1 MEQGNQLLESATD
14 ANDNIRAENKV
25 NFDNWE
31 NKKKQDKEIG
41 QGEDWFHGV
50 TDVLG
55 THGAVASYYRQGKR
69 AKDLGLSYTGLAQK
83 DISDAGSALKK
94 GVGDPIGSL
103 KGAAQRAGNKAVSV
117 GKSIKGTFFGT
128 AGGEGAGGSSTAD
141 AAGAPK
147 QLSPEEL
154 DADYQKNVV
163 KGPLDSTPL
172 SGGTDDAGK
181 LSDGSTPLQ
190 SEGEGSMKT
199 ASPVRVGQS
208 ETPALTSSQAR
219 APTAQAGE
227 DAPAPSTTATPPAE
241 GTLTP
246 ATPPAEGTLAPSAAE
261 AGVKD
266 AGAISEDAEKAGG
279 TFKGSIISKLSGA
292 TEGTLAHAGLSKALG
307 NVGGGIDI
315 VKDFEGL
322 SSGDSFF
329 SGGKKDAST
338 GDKISNALTVGGTA
352 LDIASIALPFLEP
365 VAAAVSVA
373 GAIDG
378 TVQSV
383 KDQKATQA
391 TDKGNYQKG
400 IQATKVAPSLAG
412 TGFLASA
419 QTDSHK
425 LIGGTGSF

>member
-1 MEQGNQLLESATD
+1 MSASMEQGNQLLEAATD

-25 NFDNWE
+25 NFDNWQ

-69 AKDLGLSYTGLAQK
+69 AKELGLSYTGLAQK
-83 DISDAGSALKK
+83 DISDAGSAIKK
-94 GVGDPIGSL
+94 GVSDPIGSL
-103 KGAAQRAGNKAVSV
+103 KGAAQRAGDKAVGI

-128 AGGEGAGGSSTAD
+128 AGGEGAGGSSSAD

-154 DADYQKNVV
+154 DADYQKNQVQ
-163 KGPLDSTPL
+163 GPLESTPL

-190 SEGEGSMKT
+190 AEGEGSMKT

-241 GTLTP
+241 GTVAP
-246 ATPPAEGTLAPSAAE
+246 AAAE

-266 AGAISEDAEKAGG
+266 AGTISEDAEKAGG
-279 TFKGSIISKLSGA
+279 TFKGGVISKLTGA
-292 TEGTLAHAGLSKALG
+292 AEGSLAHTGLSKALG

-322 SSGDSFF
+322 GSGDSFF
-329 SGGKKDAST
+329 SGGKKNAST

-400 IQATKVAPSLAG
+400 IQATKIAPSLAG

-425 LIGGTGSF
+425 LIGGSSSF